1 MYPLISYSIQDTTI
15 SITLGSCFEV
25 NKYRQSQKISR
36 FRLDRIGRN
45 RRMQSTR
52 EEQKEALE
60 TLVEFNERLLKNM
73 KIIVKELSGARLD
86 DTDIFLA
93 DILKAINWEIQVTNR
108 TIELL
113 NEKEQNIDKDTFNQ
127 AIIQLNTAVKD
138 NDDAK
143 MAAAF
148 QGVIPLFEQLE
159 VAAKKVI
166 M

>member
-1 MYPLISYSIQDTTI
+1 V
-15 SITLGSCFEV
+15 E
-25 NKYRQSQKISR
+25 
-36 FRLDRIGRN
+36 
-45 RRMQSTR
+45 STR

-93 DILKAINWEIQVTNR
+93 DILKAINWEIQVTNG

-113 NEKEQNIDKDTFNQ
+113 NEKEQNIDKNTFNQ

-159 VAAKKVI
+159 EAAKKVI